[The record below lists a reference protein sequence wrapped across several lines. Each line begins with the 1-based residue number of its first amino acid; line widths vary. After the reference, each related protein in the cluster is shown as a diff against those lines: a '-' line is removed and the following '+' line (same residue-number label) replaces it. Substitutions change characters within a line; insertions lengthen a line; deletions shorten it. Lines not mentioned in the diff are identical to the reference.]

1 MSKRVMIRTRAV
13 ALVLAIWVMA
23 ACPSSV
29 VAALQNENLL
39 APLPSGF
46 KIGFATERGR
56 MTMSEFVPTS
66 DTVDAWSSMITVQIF
81 HGMANADPD
90 AFANALASRWK
101 SACAGGDAQ
110 KIRSGM
116 ENGYP
121 VSLWMFACPL
131 NPGTKQ
137 PENMWLK
144 VISGS
149 DSLYSVQYGYRRAL
163 DKDLIGP
170 AMDYLRQVAVCDTR
184 RADRPCPRGM

>member
-1 MSKRVMIRTRAV
+1 MTMSKRVMIRTRGV

-81 HGMANADPD
+81 HGMANAD
-90 AFANALASRWK
+90 ALASRWK
-101 SACAGGDAQ
+101 AACAGGDAQ

-184 RADRPCPRGM
+184 RADR